1 MRNGSATSRTCA
13 RCAISSLEVW
23 CTVSSWR
30 AGQLELPARLERNRA
45 AAGHIEQAD
54 NIVALRDRLPAEQV
68 LHAFKQRAD
77 AAAPLIGHRL
87 VVIER
92 EREFLVLGADAKTR
106 FRLGAFCDPIDELI
120 APLDWRQVD
129 LITRHGVRNQ
139 KAAA

>member
-1 MRNGSATSRTCA
+1 
-13 RCAISSLEVW
+13 
-23 CTVSSWR
+23 
-30 AGQLELPARLERNRA
+30 
-45 AAGHIEQAD
+45 
-54 NIVALRDRLPAEQV
+54 
-68 LHAFKQRAD
+68 
-77 AAAPLIGHRL
+77 

-106 FRLGAFCDPIDELI
+106 FRLGALRDPIDELI